1 MNLFIV
7 IAALMAAAAAAA
19 VGVPLL
25 RDAQSRW
32 VGLGAAFA
40 VAIAAAVLYPLWSN
54 WDWRAPVQ
62 PSMSGPDVG
71 AMVAKLEKHMAE
83 APQDQ
88 QGWLLLGRSYLTM
101 ERLDEAVTAYGHAH
115 DLGQSADASIGLGEA
130 MSLRA
135 GGEITPP
142 AAALFEEALS
152 LAPGNPKALLYG
164 GFAAATRGDPD
175 LARSRWMALKALHPP
190 AQIEAMLDARI
201 AELGPVGSGAPGA
214 APLQA
219 GAPGTN
225 SSAAGTS
232 TSTSDSASATATVNI
247 GIAPELKG
255 RLSTAAPLFVFARE
269 PQDRGPPLAAKRLT
283 SAAIG
288 TQIQLSPAD
297 SMIPGHALSAGKKVS
312 ITARVSFSGTPTP
325 AAGDLYGEI
334 SYEVGHDGAVDLL
347 INRVAE

>member
-1 MNLFIV
+1 MNVFIA

-32 VGLGAAFA
+32 LGLGAALT

-54 WDWRAPVQ
+54 WDWHAPLQ

-71 AMVAKLEKHMAE
+71 AMVVKLEKHMVD

-88 QGWLLLGRSYLTM
+88 NGWLMLGRSYLAM
-101 ERLDEAVTAYGHAH
+101 ERLDDAVTAYGHAH
-115 DLGQSADASIGLGEA
+115 DLGQSADASLGLGEA
-130 MSLRA
+130 ISLRA

-142 AAALFEEALS
+142 AATLFEEALS

-164 GFAAATRGDPD
+164 GFAAATRGDRG
-175 LARSRWMALKALHPP
+175 LARDRWTALKAMHPP

-201 AELGPVGSGAPGA
+201 AELGAPNAVA
-214 APLQA
+214 AEA

-225 SSAAGTS
+225 SSSVGTS
-232 TSTSDSASATATVNI
+232 TSTADSASATATVNI

-255 RLSTAAPLFVFARE
+255 RLSAAAPLFVFARE
-269 PQDRGPPLAAKRLT
+269 PEDRGPPLAAKRLT

-288 TQIQLSPAD
+288 TQIQLSAAD

-312 ITARVSFSGTPTP
+312 ITARVSFGGTPTP

-334 SYEVGHDGAVDLL
+334 SYQVGHDGAVDLL